1 MFLLTAIY
9 LVPFHITIAT
19 NIGRNWTID
28 NSIGKQF
35 STIRIIAKIAIL
47 KVINVV
53 IRFSFGSPS
62 IYLGIYTENK
72 KIAIK
77 KEAHF

>member
-1 MFLLTAIY
+1 MEDTEAISNIIRGADMVFVTAGMGGGTGTGAA
-9 LVPFHITIAT
+9 P
-19 NIGRNWTID
+19 
-28 NSIGKQF
+28 
-35 STIRIIAKIAIL
+35 IIAKIAIL

-77 KEAHF
+77 KDAKY